1 MKFQKLIDYVPR
13 ISIGFVVGITLLLVG
28 CGGGGSSST
37 SAQIPPVLPP
47 VIVIPVPQGA
57 IISTN
62 GLVNARYSHTANLLF
77 SGKINE
83 TVLVT
88 GGYGA
93 ASGVPVALASTEL
106 YDPVAKTWTT
116 SGNLNVSRFDHTSTR
131 LQNEQVLVT
140 GGENY
145 IDPNYIRSAELF
157 DPTKGTWAYTGQ
169 LASGRSSHTATKLVD
184 GNVLVTGGVGDGGI
198 NLASSELYNYMTKTW
213 SSTGSLITGRNGQT
227 ATLLSEDPASP
238 MYGKVLVVGGL
249 DTDVLASSEIYD
261 PTTKQ
266 WSSAGDLHIGR
277 YGHTATLLSNG
288 KVLVVGGVSASGIAI
303 NTVELYDPAAS
314 PSQAWIIMSPLQ
326 TARALHT
333 ATLLTT
339 GVNAGKILIIGGD
352 DFDVVGEISSI
363 ELYDPTLPG
372 LSTILTTPLTTPRDN
387 FTAILFP
394 IGSVLAGDV
403 LVIGGNSGSGAI
415 SSTEMH

>member
-1 MKFQKLIDYVPR
+1 
-13 ISIGFVVGITLLLVG
+13 
-28 CGGGGSSST
+28 
-37 SAQIPPVLPP
+37 
-47 VIVIPVPQGA
+47 
-57 IISTN
+57 
-62 GLVNARYSHTANLLF
+62 
-77 SGKINE
+77 
-83 TVLVT
+83 
-88 GGYGA
+88 
-93 ASGVPVALASTEL
+93 
-106 YDPVAKTWTT
+106 
-116 SGNLNVSRFDHTSTR
+116 
-131 LQNEQVLVT
+131 
-140 GGENY
+140 
-145 IDPNYIRSAELF
+145 
-157 DPTKGTWAYTGQ
+157 
-169 LASGRSSHTATKLVD
+169 LVD